1 MKDKFNKIIRVVT
14 IPPVIVTTLLI
25 TFIYYGVITS
35 LVDKILLILF
45 LGIIPILSYPF
56 NKLLKGKREDER
68 KLAFIFTIVS
78 YTLGFIY
85 AYIFSDVKEIKFIY
99 YIYFISSIILTIFNL
114 FKIKASGHIASVTGF
129 VLLLYLFINKYTLLI
144 TIPIYLLVG
153 YSSLSLKRH
162 KVIDLL
168 FGTLSILLAYG
179 VSYLLI

>member
-85 AYIFSDVKEIKFIY
+85 AYIVTV
-99 YIYFISSIILTIFNL
+99 ISL
-114 FKIKASGHIASVTGF
+114 FLKSG
-129 VLLLYLFINKYTLLI
+129 
-144 TIPIYLLVG
+144 
-153 YSSLSLKRH
+153 
-162 KVIDLL
+162 
-168 FGTLSILLAYG
+168 
-179 VSYLLI
+179 